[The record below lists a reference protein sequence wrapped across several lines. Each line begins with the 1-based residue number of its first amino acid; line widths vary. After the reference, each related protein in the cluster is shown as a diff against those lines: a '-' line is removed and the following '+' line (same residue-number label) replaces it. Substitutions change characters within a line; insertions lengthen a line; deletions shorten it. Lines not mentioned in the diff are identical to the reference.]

1 MEMSRNLK
9 KRRSTRKQ
17 SRIASMFIVMAVIF
31 VCFVACVKVVNL
43 HAQSRE
49 LKETEITLEKQIED
63 AMLEHENLL
72 AQEQYMKTNQ
82 YIEDVAK
89 DKLGM
94 VYPDE
99 IVIRPY
105 E

>member
-1 MEMSRNLK
+1 M
-9 KRRSTRKQ
+9 
-17 SRIASMFIVMAVIF
+17 IVVAVIF
-31 VCFVACVKVVNL
+31 VCVFSVVRVTDL
-43 HAQSRE
+43 YAKSRE
-49 LKETEITLEKQIED
+49 LTETEYTLQQKVEEAEQEKER
-63 AMLEHENLL
+63 LL

-89 DKLGM
+89 DKLNL

-99 IVIRPY
+99 IVIKPS

>member
-1 MEMSRNLK
+1 M
-9 KRRSTRKQ
+9 
-17 SRIASMFIVMAVIF
+17 IVVAVIF
-31 VCFVACVKVVNL
+31 VCLFSVVRVTDL
-43 HAQSRE
+43 YAKSRE
-49 LKETEITLEKQIED
+49 LTETEYTLQQKVEEAEQEKER
-63 AMLEHENLL
+63 LL

-89 DKLGM
+89 DKLNL

-99 IVIRPY
+99 IVIKPS